1 MELGKRMACWSTAPG
16 CQVANRVVALLPYL
30 SLLGFVTLLPNV
42 FFSFEEP
49 HAGMLLVATLLLSAA
64 PTGLLVHLATTRE
77 LTARERRAWFAGLMS
92 RRGARFFAAY
102 FDASDRHRA
111 TLLLVALARRRG

>member
-1 MELGKRMACWSTAPG
+1 MTGGASRAPAS
-16 CQVANRVVALLPYL
+16 QAVNRVVAILPYV
-30 SLLGFVTLLPNV
+30 SLLGFITLLPNV

-64 PTGLLVHLATTRE
+64 PTGLLVHLAITRE
-77 LTARERRAWFAGLMS
+77 LTAQERRAWLAGLMS
-92 RRGARFFAAY
+92 RRSARLFAAY

-111 TLLLVALARRRG
+111 TLLLVALARRRA